1 MDIIYRPVN
10 VEKLVVVFEDT
21 MDKIRKEKDFE
32 T

>member
-1 MDIIYRPVN
+1 LGSPVN